1 MNVKVEK
8 TEKNNEVKLSFQI
21 EAEKFEEAIK
31 KVFVK
36 NAKYF
41 SIPGFRKGKAP
52 LNIVEKHYGSAI
64 FYEDAFNELVPEI
77 YENAVKENNLEVVSR
92 PDIDITQMEKGKDL
106 IFTAIVQTKPDVKL
120 GKYKGIE
127 IKKIEYNVSN
137 EDIEH
142 ELEHM
147 AERNSRLINVTDRP
161 VEDGD
166 TVIIDFDG
174 SVDGV
179 HFEGGKAENYE
190 LKIGSNTFIPGFEEQ
205 LKGMKID
212 EEKDIKVQF
221 PKEYFSKDL
230 AGKDAIFAIKLHEIK
245 KTELPK
251 IDDEFAKDVS
261 EFDTIEE
268 LKKSI
273 KEKLEKE
280 NEHRA
285 KHEKEEEV
293 INKVCEKSEVDI
305 PSGMIELEVDNMIND
320 LENRLKYQGF
330 NLDKYLEM
338 MGKTEGDMRK
348 ELAEEAKKNI
358 KTRLVLESIIKAEKM
373 KADPVKVE
381 EKIEEMAKAYN
392 KEKDELMKNESL
404 KEHIENSINTE
415 EVVKFLV
422 ENVKTK

>member
-273 KEKLEKE
+273 KDKLEKE

-348 ELAEEAKKNI
+348 ELEKKKKKNI

-422 ENVKTK
+422 ENAKTK

>member
-1 MNVKVEK
+1 
-8 TEKNNEVKLSFQI
+8 
-21 EAEKFEEAIK
+21 
-31 KVFVK
+31 
-36 NAKYF
+36 
-41 SIPGFRKGKAP
+41 
-52 LNIVEKHYGSAI
+52 
-64 FYEDAFNELVPEI
+64 
-77 YENAVKENNLEVVSR
+77 
-92 PDIDITQMEKGKDL
+92 
-106 IFTAIVQTKPDVKL
+106 
-120 GKYKGIE
+120 
-127 IKKIEYNVSN
+127 
-137 EDIEH
+137 
-142 ELEHM
+142 
-147 AERNSRLINVTDRP
+147 
-161 VEDGD
+161 
-166 TVIIDFDG
+166 
-174 SVDGV
+174 
-179 HFEGGKAENYE
+179 
-190 LKIGSNTFIPGFEEQ
+190 
-205 LKGMKID
+205 MKID

-273 KEKLEKE
+273 KDKLEKE

-422 ENVKTK
+422 ENAKTK

>member
-1 MNVKVEK
+1 MKGLKSMNVKVEK

-221 PKEYFSKDL
+221 HNHDCQNNNDKQNRQRPKQDRLGTISTRQST
-230 AGKDAIFAIKLHEIK
+230 A
-245 KTELPK
+245 
-251 IDDEFAKDVS
+251 
-261 EFDTIEE
+261 DTIVNV
-268 LKKSI
+268 LRYI
-273 KEKLEKE
+273 I
-280 NEHRA
+280 HR
-285 KHEKEEEV
+285 
-293 INKVCEKSEVDI
+293 
-305 PSGMIELEVDNMIND
+305 
-320 LENRLKYQGF
+320 
-330 NLDKYLEM
+330 YLSLQ
-338 MGKTEGDMRK
+338 KIYRRHCF
-348 ELAEEAKKNI
+348 LHQI
-358 KTRLVLESIIKAEKM
+358 KTMRHAVPRYGSDYLL
-373 KADPVKVE
+373 
-381 EKIEEMAKAYN
+381 
-392 KEKDELMKNESL
+392 
-404 KEHIENSINTE
+404 
-415 EVVKFLV
+415 
-422 ENVKTK
+422 